1 MKEVRLHSVRT
12 VSKLLPLCMAALI
25 AGVSSAE
32 AQLPRHAE
40 DQLQPTYRETG
51 RFQVFDRGGES
62 LPTFGINVLH
72 HPSFSE
78 SRFRR
83 AWGVGGEMEWYM
95 ARPLGLRLGLDY
107 ESIDTQRGLEDAS
120 AVSLGGAFLWEL
132 YQTPRLRLQAVAGL
146 HYAFLDYSEEGDSF
160 DDGITGR
167 LGLEFVYGTGTG
179 FGVGGGVGYRFDL
192 DKPQNSAG
200 ETLSLDALML
210 QLKFVFAF

>member
-1 MKEVRLHSVRT
+1 MKEVSIHMIQT
-12 VSKLLPLCMAALI
+12 VSRLFPIFMVALLI
-25 AGVSSAE
+25 GVSSVD

-40 DQLQPTYRETG
+40 DQLQPTYRETD

-62 LPTFGINVLH
+62 LPTFEINILH
-72 HPSFSE
+72 HPSYSE

-83 AWGVGGEMEWYM
+83 AWGVGGSMEWYM
-95 ARPLGLRLGLDY
+95 ARPLGLRLGVDY
-107 ESIDTQRGLEDAS
+107 ESIESRRGLEDAS
-120 AVSLGGAFLWEL
+120 AVSLGGGFLWEL
-132 YQTPRLRLQAVAGL
+132 YHTPTLRLQAFAGL
-146 HYAFLDYSEEGDSF
+146 HYAFFDYSEAGDSF

-192 DKPQNSAG
+192 DKPKNSAG
-200 ETLSLDALML
+200 ESVSLDALLL